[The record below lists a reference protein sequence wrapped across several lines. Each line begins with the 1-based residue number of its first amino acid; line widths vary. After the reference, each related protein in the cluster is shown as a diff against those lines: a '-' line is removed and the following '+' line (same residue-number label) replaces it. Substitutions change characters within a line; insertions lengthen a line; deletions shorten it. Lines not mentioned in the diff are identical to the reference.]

1 MHFCSEENVV
11 LKKCPEVT
19 FGFFYSLVFT
29 FVVFVFWKVIMWCD
43 VDDVDIW
50 PLIIKLEFI
59 YKYVSDVL
67 YVTEP
72 SGSFS
77 I

>member
-1 MHFCSEENVV
+1 
-11 LKKCPEVT
+11 
-19 FGFFYSLVFT
+19 
-29 FVVFVFWKVIMWCD
+29 MWCD